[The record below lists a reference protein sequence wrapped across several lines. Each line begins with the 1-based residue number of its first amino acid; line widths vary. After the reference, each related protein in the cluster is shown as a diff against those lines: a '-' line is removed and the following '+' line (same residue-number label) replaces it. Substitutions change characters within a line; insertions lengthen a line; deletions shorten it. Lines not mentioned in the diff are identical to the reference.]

1 MKVYIG
7 GYPNNW
13 WTTREWA
20 NNIHARRHGKEF
32 GWEVD
37 EEEYDWVDRLVER
50 VADVWQSVLNH
61 TINPVLRRFYKR
73 KIKIRIDPS
82 DTWGMD
88 HTLGMIIL
96 PMLKQ
101 LKATKHG
108 SQWVD
113 DEDVPHMVKNKKK
126 SKKKAAPVG
135 DIHAVDMGEED
146 QHSDV
151 HARWDWVLDEMI
163 WAFEQVNAEDEG
175 RSNYYVPYKE
185 GEEVERVRWK
195 DSKTGEYHYM
205 MTEEEARKM
214 GKYDPKLQKVY
225 QKRVSNG
232 LRLFGKYYQGL
243 WD

>member
-1 MKVYIG
+1 MYVKIG
-7 GYPNNW
+7 KYPDTW
-13 WTTREWA
+13 WSTREWA

-37 EEEYDWVDRLVER
+37 NDEYDWVDNAVEAF
-50 VADVWQSVLNH
+50 ADFWQDVLNL
-61 TINPVLRRFYKR
+61 TVNQIVKRRKR
-73 KIKIRIDPS
+73 KIKIKIHDY
-82 DTWGMD
+82 DTWSMD

-113 DEDVPHMVKNKKK
+113 DEDVPHLVKKK
-126 SKKKAAPVG
+126 GKKVESEGPRNVRAL
-135 DIHAVDMGEED
+135 DMGEEED

-151 HARWDWVLDEMI
+151 HVRWDWVLDEMI

-175 RSNYYVPYKE
+175 RSHYYVPYKE
-185 GEEVERVRWK
+185 GEKLQRIRWK

-205 MTEEEARKM
+205 LTEEEERKM
-214 GKYDPKLQKVY
+214 GRFDPELQKAY